1 MQSVRMTEATRV
13 LNNPEWL
20 PHRYDA
26 ATDRV
31 HFVHADRALHRATT
45 FLTDE
50 YLPGAKQPF
59 VLNRP
64 AAVSGAPAP
73 APVHF
78 LFHSA
83 FCCSTLLVRALDRE
97 GVAMGMSEPQIL
109 NDIVGWR
116 HRTTVEGAKV
126 AMVLDHSLRLLGRP
140 FGPGEAVVLKPSN
153 LLNGLA
159 AAMLGLRPQAG
170 ALLLHAPL
178 DAFLGSIA
186 RKGLW
191 GRIWIRDLLVKLG
204 REGLLDF
211 GIAGDDLLRLTDIQV
226 AALCWLGQHRLFAQ
240 LTMRFGPRVRT
251 LDSELLMERPSEA
264 LAALAGL
271 YGLALDGAA
280 IADIVAGPAFTRNS
294 KTGAAF
300 SAADRAAE
308 REAGIRAHADEVE
321 KVGHWARELARANN
335 VSLTLP
341 NPLLG

>member
-1 MQSVRMTEATRV
+1 MTDATAV
-13 LNNPEWL
+13 LSNPEWL

-26 ATDRV
+26 VGDRIQ
-31 HFVHADRALHRATT
+31 FVAADRASHRTAT
-45 FLTDE
+45 FLTDD
-50 YLPGAKQPF
+50 YLPGAKTPF
-59 VLNRP
+59 VIGRA
-64 AAVSGAPAP
+64 AAVSAAAPP

-83 FCCSTLLVRALDRE
+83 FCCSTLLVRALDRD

-116 HRTTVEGAKV
+116 HRAAVEGPKV
-126 AMVLDHSLRLLGRP
+126 AMVLDHSLRLLARP

-159 AAMLGLRPQAG
+159 AAILGLRPEAR

-178 DAFLGSIA
+178 DDFLGSIA

-191 GRIWIRDLLVKLG
+191 GRVWIRDLLVKLG

-211 GIAGDDLLRLTDIQV
+211 GIGGDDLIRLTDIQV

-240 LTMRFGPRVRT
+240 LAARFGPRVRT
-251 LDSELLMERPSEA
+251 LDSDLLMARPSDA
-264 LAALAGL
+264 LAALARLYELGL
-271 YGLALDGAA
+271 DSAA
-280 IADIVAGPAFTRNS
+280 IAGIVAGPAFTRNS
-294 KTGAAF
+294 KTGATF

-308 REAGIRAHADEVE
+308 RETGLKAHADEIE
-321 KVGHWARELARANN
+321 KVAHWARELARTHN
-335 VSLTLP
+335 VALDLP
-341 NPLLG
+341 SPLLG